1 MDGVQGGKTPN
12 SATEDD
18 RSRRSRE
25 VGSPPLAC
33 DPSEPEMSPN
43 PELPQPGAEAEA
55 AGAPATGFQ
64 GSSHSPSADGNPP
77 EPNPPIPP
85 PDEESL
91 LGNLLS
97 LDVPEFRARQ
107 ALMALAS
114 ISPLTVESCF
124 EWLLEHESDAGID
137 DPILSQVEPTTR
149 PADASSGGA
158 EGGSGAPSTAP
169 GGADAA
175 PGGSAEII
183 AVAATEGGAGAASGE
198 LGALGQAAAEED
210 DDDMIWPP
218 VDESQFDF
226 LTGVLGM
233 EEMRVRRALMVHG
246 GRFPNM
252 DEAAGWLFDHA
263 DDPALDVV
271 SPTRRWW
278 RRATLP
284 PPFAPRAAKADPC

>member
-1 MDGVQGGKTPN
+1 
-12 SATEDD
+12 
-18 RSRRSRE
+18 
-25 VGSPPLAC
+25 
-33 DPSEPEMSPN
+33 MSPN

-137 DPILSQVEPTTR
+137 DPIPPQVEPT
-149 PADASSGGA
+149 ADAPSGEA
-158 EGGSGAPSTAP
+158 EGGSGASSTAP
-169 GGADAA
+169 AGPEAA
-175 PGGSAEII
+175 TAGSAE
-183 AVAATEGGAGAASGE
+183 GGASAASGE
-198 LGALGQAAAEED
+198 PAALGEAAAEEE

-218 VDESQFDF
+218 VDESQFEF